1 MRGESLS
8 VSSTSPREAYEDSKR
23 PSGGLRQADE
33 SHFVYGACPLCGG
46 EDSEKYCSTR
56 DYNWQIPGEFSY
68 VGCQD
73 CGLVRQDPR
82 PVREH
87 IPSLYPPHYGT
98 AVREPNQD
106 PSAKISTAVHRY
118 RASNIERSATV
129 PGFIFDIGCG
139 GGFFLEFMRQ
149 RGWRVG
155 GVESAKEHVDYATD
169 QLGLNNI
176 TRSAWPMETKLP
188 VRADA
193 VCMFHLLEHLLE
205 PVEALARTKD
215 FLAPGGVVVV
225 ETPNVESWPMRIFGQ
240 YCTQFDAPRHLS
252 LFSQATLRQCAE
264 RAGLDVVETRTFS
277 PTTMEYTESLR
288 YLAQAL
294 GLRKY
299 PDPSSSANGGSE
311 REVARGS
318 RSSSQKP
325 LMRLLHTGE
334 RLFVRACNTA
344 AQMTNHGCNLF
355 LIARN
360 K

>member
-1 MRGESLS
+1 
-8 VSSTSPREAYEDSKR
+8 VSITSPRDVDEKSNR
-23 PSGGLRQADE
+23 GSGDGLRQAGE
-33 SHFVYGACPLCGG
+33 SHFVHATCPLCGG
-46 EDSEKYCSTR
+46 EDSVKYCSTR
-56 DYNWQIPGEFSY
+56 DHNWQIPGEFSY
-68 VGCQD
+68 VGCKG

-82 PVREH
+82 PLREH
-87 IPSLYPPHYGT
+87 IPSLYPLHYGT
-98 AVREPNQD
+98 VVREPN
-106 PSAKISTAVHRY
+106 PSAQISTAVHRY
-118 RASNIERSATV
+118 RASRIERFATV
-129 PGFIFDIGCG
+129 PGFVFDIGCG

-149 RGWRVG
+149 RGWKVG
-155 GVESAKEHVDYATD
+155 GVESAQEHVDYARD
-169 QLGLNNI
+169 QLHLNNV
-176 TRSAWPMETKLP
+176 TRSAWPMEKKLP

-193 VCMFHLLEHLLE
+193 ICMFHFLEHSSA

-215 FLAPGGVVVV
+215 FLAPGGVVVI

-252 LFSQATLRQCAE
+252 LFSQATLKRCAE

-299 PDPSSSANGGSE
+299 PAPSFSATGGTE
-311 REVARGS
+311 EEVARSS
-318 RSSSQKP
+318 RSSFQKP
-325 LMRLLHTGE
+325 LMRLLHAGE
-334 RLFVRACNTA
+334 RLCVRACNTA
-344 AQMTNHGCNLF
+344 AQMTNQGSNLF